1 MNIIINISQIA
12 GYSLPRHNLLD
23 EALLLI
29 SKVSIFSL
37 AIPIGG
43 NVAGRISPVNSGYIV
58 LQKGC
63 HRQRR
68 NSNCVLL
75 YICCCGCV
83 TY

>member
-37 AIPIGG
+37 AILIG
-43 NVAGRISPVNSGYIV
+43 
-58 LQKGC
+58 
-63 HRQRR
+63 
-68 NSNCVLL
+68 
-75 YICCCGCV
+75 
-83 TY
+83 